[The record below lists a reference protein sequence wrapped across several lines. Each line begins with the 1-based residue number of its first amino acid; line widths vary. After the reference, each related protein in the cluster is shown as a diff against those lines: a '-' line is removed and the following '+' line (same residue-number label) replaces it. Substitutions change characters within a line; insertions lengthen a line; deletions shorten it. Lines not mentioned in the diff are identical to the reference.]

1 LLWFATALGSAL
13 VFGLAGLLMKVSQMR
28 GGARSSLLLGL
39 YAAGTCGFFAQALI
53 AGAWDPLD
61 WRIWAWGAVV
71 GLGSAWGNLLFMKAL
86 DYGPASLTSP
96 LTNANIVFVVG
107 MGALWF
113 GEPVRAI
120 ALAGVSALLAA
131 VVLLS
136 LKTEGSYS
144 ISDKRWYPLVAG
156 AMLLFVFRNGGLK
169 VTDSLGLDNSSV
181 LWAGYLLSW
190 LWFGSASRLERAR
203 ERRDKEAAK
212 SGVAEAVATG
222 YGVTADTGGEEAVT
236 IKDARSQAG
245 SGAFSSESR
254 TTAAARSDA
263 PAKPASSAWHRSRP
277 PSPRAVGWFWGLAA
291 GVCSYGGLQ
300 LYAAALAQGPSHLVA
315 PIFATNSLV
324 VAFGSLLLYRE
335 KLTRLQ
341 AVALLLLLV
350 GLLLVRV

>member
-1 LLWFATALGSAL
+1 MLWFATALGSAL

-39 YAAGTCGFFAQALI
+39 YAAGACGFFAQALI
-53 AGAWDPLD
+53 ARTWEPLD

-120 ALAGVSALLAA
+120 ALAGVAALLAA

-169 VTDSLGLDNSSV
+169 VTDSLGLDSSSV

-190 LWFGSASRLERAR
+190 LWFGAVSRLERSRNRPDA
-203 ERRDKEAAK
+203 
-212 SGVAEAVATG
+212 GATG
-222 YGVTADTGGEEAVT
+222 IGTTDIGTTNIGTTNIGT
-236 IKDARSQAG
+236 TDIG
-245 SGAFSSESR
+245 TTESR
-254 TTAAARSDA
+254 VAGVG
-263 PAKPASSAWHRSRP
+263 H
-277 PSPRAVGWFWGLAA
+277 SPRSIGWFWGLAA

-300 LYAAALAQGPSHLVA
+300 LYAIAIAQGPSYLVA

-341 AVALLLLLV
+341 AVALLLLLA
-350 GLLLVRV
+350 GLLLVRA